1 MKGVSQLG
9 GCYYSG
15 MRQVTEVWE
24 TQQERTE
31 FISVEV
37 NTCQWSQ
44 QQTSIK
50 WQLSWNYT
58 PYIGGSLFWL

>member
-50 WQLSWNYT
+50 WQL
-58 PYIGGSLFWL
+58 